1 MININVNDRKKI
13 LSLNLPY
20 VIFGLVCTNFGE
32 AWRMAEGS
40 NASEKVLS
48 LMTTLGTAFG
58 NPLPS
63 FYPLDLMIG
72 ICCGCMFR
80 LAVYLRG
87 KNAKKIRHN
96 TEYGS
101 ARWGAYYQL

>member
-1 MININVNDRKKI
+1 MLI
-13 LSLNLPY
+13 LNLPY

-63 FYPLDLMIG
+63 FEGEPKAVAISGDMDTFGDMIWNSLNEDNKVSLFVRYIDIATG
-72 ICCGCMFR
+72 ETSSKI
-80 LAVYLRG
+80 YN
-87 KNAKKIRHN
+87 KNA
-96 TEYGS
+96 
-101 ARWGAYYQL
+101 